1 MGGFLDFATSA
12 GGGSLL
18 GGIATGLFGRSSAKQ
33 TNEQTERLSSTAHQR
48 ATKDLRLAGLNP
60 ILSATGG
67 MGSGASTPQL
77 KDPGEAMVKGVGT
90 GVSSAL
96 QAVRM
101 NQELLNLKATA
112 RKTNAEAAVT
122 EGNIPI
128 ANIKGGIMSGVEKDL
143 LDSGLINANSAYALG
158 GAASAYGA
166 SQMFKK
172 GGKKVKSFKPKSKTK
187 TKSKTK
193 SRGGG
198 GGLYMPFKNPR
209 ANIFK
214 KF

>member
-1 MGGFLDFATSA
+1 MGLGAFLSSA

-77 KDPGEAMVKGVGT
+77 KDPGEAMVKGVAT
-90 GVSSAL
+90 GASSAL
-96 QAVRM
+96 QAARM
-101 NQELLNLKATA
+101 NQELKNLAATEDFTKEQTKAIKYGVPG
-112 RKTNAEAAVT
+112 KTLGTGTIDAALGVT
-122 EGNIPI
+122 R
-128 ANIKGGIMSGVEKDL
+128 S
-143 LDSGLINANSAYALG
+143 NSAYALG

-166 SQMFKK
+166 SQLFKK
-172 GGKKVKSFKPKSKTK
+172 GGKKIKAFKKAEIETKTK
-187 TKSKTK
+187 TKPK
-193 SRGGG
+193 RGGWYNSRLNRSSPG
-198 GGLYMPFKNPR
+198 
-209 ANIFK
+209 
-214 KF
+214 KFNKFNKF

>member
-77 KDPGEAMVKGVGT
+77 KDPGEAMVKGLGT

-96 QAVRM
+96 QTAKL
-101 NQELLNLKATA
+101 NQELDNLEAQEELTDEQKKAIQYGVPGKTLGTLAIDKTLGVVDKVFDKPNSSAKSITLKSAVNPKSITA
-112 RKTNAEAAVT
+112 IKYKT
-122 EGNIPI
+122 
-128 ANIKGGIMSGVEKDL
+128 
-143 LDSGLINANSAYALG
+143 
-158 GAASAYGA
+158 
-166 SQMFKK
+166 QKK
-172 GGKKVKSFKPKSKTK
+172 AKQKPKSKK
-187 TKSKTK
+187 QKN
-193 SRGGG
+193 R
-198 GGLYMPFKNPR
+198 MNPR
-209 ANIFK
+209 SRNNWN
-214 KF
+214 

>member
-90 GVSSAL
+90 GASSAL
-96 QAVRM
+96 QAARM
-101 NQELLNLKATA
+101 NQELKNLAATENFTKEQTKAIKYGVPG
-112 RKTNAEAAVT
+112 KTLGTGTIDAALGVT
-122 EGNIPI
+122 DN
-128 ANIKGGIMSGVEKDL
+128 
-143 LDSGLINANSAYALG
+143 NSAYALG

-166 SQMFKK
+166 SQLFKK
-172 GGKKVKSFKPKSKTK
+172 GGKKVKAFKKAETKTK
-187 TKSKTK
+187 TKTKKSK
-193 SRGGG
+193 GGG
-198 GGLYMPFKNPR
+198 WDNSRLNRSGRTNR
-209 ANIFK
+209 SNIFR

>member
-1 MGGFLDFATSA
+1 MGLGAFLSSA

-90 GVSSAL
+90 GASSAL
-96 QAVRM
+96 QAARM
-101 NQELLNLKATA
+101 NQELKNLAATENFTKEQTKAIKYGVPGKTLGTGAIDAALGVIDPNSAKSVDRSNKSNKKSNFNLKQYEKTTPAQEKA
-112 RKTNAEAAVT
+112 IQKLLNKKRKR
-122 EGNIPI
+122 
-128 ANIKGGIMSGVEKDL
+128 K
-143 LDSGLINANSAYALG
+143 
-158 GAASAYGA
+158 
-166 SQMFKK
+166 
-172 GGKKVKSFKPKSKTK
+172 
-187 TKSKTK
+187 
-193 SRGGG
+193 
-198 GGLYMPFKNPR
+198 
-209 ANIFK
+209 
-214 KF
+214 

>member
-90 GVSSAL
+90 GASSAL
-96 QAVRM
+96 QAARM
-101 NQELLNLKATA
+101 NQELKNLAATENFTKEQTKAIKYGVPGKTLGTLAIDKTLGVLKDVVDPPPVSSAKSITPKSAVNPKSITA
-112 RKTNAEAAVT
+112 IKYKT
-122 EGNIPI
+122 
-128 ANIKGGIMSGVEKDL
+128 
-143 LDSGLINANSAYALG
+143 
-158 GAASAYGA
+158 
-166 SQMFKK
+166 QKK
-172 GGKKVKSFKPKSKTK
+172 SKQKPKSQKQK
-187 TKSKTK
+187 N
-193 SRGGG
+193 R
-198 GGLYMPFKNPR
+198 MNPR
-209 ANIFK
+209 SRNNWN
-214 KF
+214 

>member
-1 MGGFLDFATSA
+1 MGLGAFLSSA

-18 GGIATGLFGRSSAKQ
+18 GGIATGLLGRSSAKQ

-77 KDPGEAMVKGVGT
+77 KDPGEAMVKGVAT
-90 GVSSAL
+90 GASSAL
-96 QAVRM
+96 QAARM
-101 NQELLNLKATA
+101 NQELKNLAATEDFTKEQTKAIKYGVPG
-112 RKTNAEAAVT
+112 KTLGTGTIDAALGVT
-122 EGNIPI
+122 R
-128 ANIKGGIMSGVEKDL
+128 S
-143 LDSGLINANSAYALG
+143 NSAYALG

-166 SQMFKK
+166 SQLFKK
-172 GGKKVKSFKPKSKTK
+172 GGKKIKAFKKAETI
-187 TKSKTK
+187 TKSK
-193 SRGGG
+193 GGG
-198 GGLYMPFKNPR
+198 WNNSRLNRSGKTNR
-209 ANIFK
+209 SNIFR

>member
-77 KDPGEAMVKGVGT
+77 KDPGEAMVKGLGT

-96 QAVRM
+96 QTAKL
-101 NQELLNLKATA
+101 NQELDNLEAQEELTDEQKKAIQYGVPG
-112 RKTNAEAAVT
+112 KTLGTLAIDKTLGVVDKVFDKPNSSAKSITPKSAV
-122 EGNIPI
+122 NPKSIS
-128 ANIKGGIMSGVEKDL
+128 AIKYKTQ
-143 LDSGLINANSAYALG
+143 NKAK
-158 GAASAYGA
+158 
-166 SQMFKK
+166 Q
-172 GGKKVKSFKPKSKTK
+172 KPKSKK
-187 TKSKTK
+187 QKN
-193 SRGGG
+193 R
-198 GGLYMPFKNPR
+198 MNPR
-209 ANIFK
+209 SRNNWN
-214 KF
+214 

>member
-33 TNEQTERLSSTAHQR
+33 TNEQTEQLSSTAHQR

-90 GVSSAL
+90 GASSAL
-96 QAVRM
+96 QAKRLTQEIKNLEAQEWNTKAQQFKT
-101 NQELLNLKATA
+101 NQESILLGYQMP
-112 RKTNAEAAVT
+112 
-122 EGNIPI
+122 EG
-128 ANIKGGIMSGVEKDL
+128 K
-143 LDSGLINANSAYALG
+143 
-158 GAASAYGA
+158 ASADLWKNLMQEEGSSA
-166 SQMFKK
+166 KAIQMLRSLMKK
-172 GGKKVKSFKPKSKTK
+172 
-187 TKSKTK
+187 
-193 SRGGG
+193 
-198 GGLYMPFKNPR
+198 
-209 ANIFK
+209 
-214 KF
+214 